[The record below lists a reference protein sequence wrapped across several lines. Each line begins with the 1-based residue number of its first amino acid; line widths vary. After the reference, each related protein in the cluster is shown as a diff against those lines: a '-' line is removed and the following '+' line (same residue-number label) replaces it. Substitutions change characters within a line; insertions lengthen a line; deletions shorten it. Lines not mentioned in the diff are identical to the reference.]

1 MVATNRLFVKIEN
14 SDFKKGTRLWQLI
27 HTFRKNMIS

>member
-14 SDFKKGTRLWQLI
+14 SDFYKMKGQGYGSELI
-27 HTFRKNMIS
+27 YSGRI